1 VATSSTSAAH
11 VKCRQQV
18 YPLSKLW
25 FLWVPLWFRE
35 SQSERVLNFP
45 RRLFQPLPHAK
56 AR

>member
-1 VATSSTSAAH
+1 MATSSTSAAH